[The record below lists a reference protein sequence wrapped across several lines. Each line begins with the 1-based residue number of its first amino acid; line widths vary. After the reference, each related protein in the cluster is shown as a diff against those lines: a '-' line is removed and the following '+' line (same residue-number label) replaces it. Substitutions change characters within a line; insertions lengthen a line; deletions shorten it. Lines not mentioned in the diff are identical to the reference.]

1 MATSI
6 SAMLTLYL
14 RASALRRGSCQPG
27 SLWTR
32 AAAIRSASTPLAARC
47 AGTAASTSI
56 PSCALAARVGRVN
69 APPGAGRHSL
79 CGMLASR

>member
-1 MATSI
+1 MAASI

-27 SLWTR
+27 SRCTS

-47 AGTAASTSI
+47 GGTAASTSM
-56 PSCALAARVGRVN
+56 PAR
-69 APPGAGRHSL
+69 P
-79 CGMLASR
+79 